1 MRGFMAFIKKELLE
15 QVRTYRLWIL
25 LAVFLLFGMMS
36 PLMAKLMP
44 EIFSSLDMEGVVIQV
59 PEPTVYDAY
68 AQFFKNFTQ
77 MGILVVLL
85 VFGGTLSNEL
95 SKGTLVNILA
105 KGLPRR
111 TVLLSKYVAAVL
123 VWTAGYA
130 LAIATDYGY
139 TVYLFPG
146 EGVTNLF
153 FSLFCLWLF
162 VCFVIAL
169 IMLSSTVA
177 PGSFGGLILS
187 AVSLVIML
195 MLGMVPETEQY
206 NPITLA
212 SINTALLDGTKSISG
227 LTITISITLV
237 LILSCLITSILIFEK
252 KKL

>member
-1 MRGFMAFIKKELLE
+1 MRGFMVFIKKELLE

-25 LAVFLLFGMMS
+25 FAVFLVIGMMS

-44 EIFSSLDMEGVVIQV
+44 EIFSSLDMEGLVIQV

-68 AQFFKNFTQ
+68 AQFFKNLTQ
-77 MGILVVLL
+77 MGILGVLL

-95 SKGTLVNILA
+95 ARGTLVNILA

-111 TVLLSKYVAAVL
+111 TVLLSKYAAAVL

-139 TVYLFPG
+139 TVYLFPNG
-146 EGVTNLF
+146 GVANLF

-162 VCFVIAL
+162 VCFVISL
-169 IMLSSTVA
+169 ILLSSTIA

-187 AVSLVIML
+187 AVALVVML
-195 MLGMVPETEQY
+195 MLGMVPKAGRY
-206 NPITLA
+206 NPVTLA
-212 SINTALLDGTKSISG
+212 SVNTALLEGAKSVSD
-227 LTITISITLV
+227 LTITVSITVV
-237 LILSCLITSILIFEK
+237 LILSCLIASILIFEK